1 MQTLAKG
8 TVEVTA
14 VWQPCVVEKRKTHE
28 TESVPVHLLLSKLAH
43 AAFITGYECLMAVQG
58 AEDHTHTAMCLG
70 PPGALLQE
78 QGPDLEGSGKHSQ
91 TKEKPQGNLQP

>member
-1 MQTLAKG
+1 
-8 TVEVTA
+8 
-14 VWQPCVVEKRKTHE
+14 
-28 TESVPVHLLLSKLAH
+28 
-43 AAFITGYECLMAVQG
+43 MAVQG